1 MKAIIRDYSNI
12 RNWVTHKGG
21 RMQLTQRILLAMILA
36 IVLGSVTQQL
46 LLWPEI
52 PSWLSMTLSEGLAG
66 GIFYVGGQIFVASL
80 KVLVVPLVFV
90 SLVSGTC
97 QLQGQ
102 SSLGWLSLKTIS
114 LYLLTTAIA
123 ITLAIIAA
131 EILEPGMSIALSTNA
146 EFEAPAAQPLSQ
158 VFINI
163 FPNNPIKAMADG
175 NMLQVIVFAILIGL
189 AISRSGVHGQRLS
202 QQFQDWNEV
211 MMTLVTLLMTLAPYG
226 VFCLLFTLF
235 AKQGIGVIGDLA
247 LYMATV
253 LLVLAVH
260 AFCVYPTL
268 LKIFAGLS
276 PLVFLRKMR
285 NTQVFAFSTA
295 SSSATI
301 PVTLRTVQQ
310 RLGVEN
316 RIASFTVPLGATIN
330 MDGTAIM
337 QGVATVFIAQAFN
350 IDLSLTDYLLVV
362 ATATL
367 ASVGTAGVPG
377 VGLVTL
383 AMVLQQ
389 VGLPVEGI
397 ALIIGV
403 DRLLDMVR
411 TAVNVTGDATVSCIV
426 AKSENAIDKVTFND
440 KHAGQTD
447 LNTNSV
453 EVKS

>member
-1 MKAIIRDYSNI
+1 MN
-12 RNWVTHKGG
+12 
-21 RMQLTQRILLAMILA
+21 LTQRILLAMAAAIL
-36 IVLGSVTQQL
+36 LGSATQQL
-46 LLWPEI
+46 LLSPEI
-52 PSWLSMTLSEGLAG
+52 PAWLDTVLNDGLAG
-66 GIFYVGGQIFVASL
+66 GLFYVGGKIFVASL
-80 KVLVVPLVFV
+80 KVLVVPLVFI
-90 SLVSGTC
+90 SLVCGTC

-102 SSLGWLSLKTIS
+102 SSLGRLSFKAIG

-123 ITLAIIAA
+123 ISIAILVA
-131 EILEPGMSIALSTNA
+131 ELLQPGMGIEMTTTAD
-146 EFEAPAAQPLSQ
+146 FIAPASQPISQ

-163 FPNNPIKAMADG
+163 FPNNPVKAMAEG

-189 AISRSGVHGQRLS
+189 AISRSGEHGERLART
-202 QQFQDWNEV
+202 FNDWNEI
-211 MMTLVTLLMTLAPYG
+211 MMTLVTLLMKLAPYG
-226 VFCLLFTLF
+226 VFCLLFSLF
-235 AKQGIGVIGDLA
+235 AKQGLGVIGDLA
-247 LYMATV
+247 LYMFTV
-253 LLVLAVH
+253 LLVLAIH
-260 AFCVYPTL
+260 ALGVYPLL
-268 LKIFAGLS
+268 LKGFSGLN
-276 PLVFLRKMR
+276 PMIFLRKMR
-285 NTQVFAFSTA
+285 NTQLFAFSTA

-301 PVTLRTVQQ
+301 PVTLRAVEQ
-310 RLGVEN
+310 RLGVSN

-337 QGVATVFIAQAFN
+337 QGVATVFIAQAFG
-350 IDLSLTDYLLVV
+350 LELGLTDYLLVI

-426 AKSENAIDKVTFND
+426 ASSEDAMDKTIFND
-440 KHAGQTD
+440 RNAGIQDSHA
-447 LNTNSV
+447 SKV
-453 EVKS
+453 ETQV